1 MKVSMDWT
9 LVIIVLQ
16 VFFQPSLSVLF
27 TVQAEQTVYQSKYGE
42 KVVMG
47 CRFSPQPANPKS
59 DLKVT
64 WHQIT
69 PSSFQEVIRLDNG
82 EISASQIYQGRVRLL
97 TEDGWAKLEMSRL
110 RINDSGT
117 YQCLVQTSDG
127 DDYKSISLSVV
138 APYKSVTKHIEEAA
152 EAGDVIL
159 TCQSEGFPQSSVA
172 WQVGHQRT
180 HNPSNTSVSETPDG
194 LLKITTQIQVSS
206 SERNNY
212 TCNFIKD
219 GSSATFHIPDE
230 IPQKSKNDAA
240 IVIVSILV
248 ITGVVT
254 VGVLAYRRRI
264 SKKGSRAHSVHSTRN
279 LLVDG
284 EDKSAATC
292 IQIDKENADVVIN
305 VDDMEE
311 TLGSRLKAFYSEYS
325 AETRRHCGAFSV
337 EELPQRLQNN
347 DGQPV
352 NPLDLLPEPG
362 ETVFLEGLPGNGK
375 TTVAHILVSSWA
387 REPSH
392 SLDLS
397 NLSLL
402 LCVDCSAV
410 KQDLY
415 QEIKTQLS
423 LPEETSAEE
432 LRTVLTK
439 SGKVLLLLD
448 GYREGNHD
456 FDESLRMFLSDKGGC
471 RVLITACPGHCP
483 TLMQTAGAGRTLKFS
498 LQGKSL

>member
-212 TCNFIKD
+212 TCNFTKD
-219 GSSATFHIPDE
+219 GSSATFHIP
-230 IPQKSKNDAA
+230 
-240 IVIVSILV
+240 
-248 ITGVVT
+248 
-254 VGVLAYRRRI
+254 
-264 SKKGSRAHSVHSTRN
+264 GSRAHSVHSTRN